1 MRKQI
6 NYTYFYREEFKMA
19 RDFDNLDTFP
29 KILRDNALTF
39 KDKPSIREKEYGVWQ
54 VITWGDFYNKAL
66 VLAKGFHS
74 SGLKRGDKLAIIGDN
89 RPNLYISI
97 AAAQILGAVPV
108 PCYQDSVADEIQY
121 ILDHAE
127 VKIAVVENQEQVD
140 KLLEIKDRL
149 PILKNI
155 FYADPRGLEQY
166 NEKEIFSLDVLL
178 NNEQAISLD
187 LDEEINKTSKD
198 DISIMLYTSGT
209 TGRPK
214 GVLLSYNNIISL
226 SSVACEIENTSPDD
240 EVVAYLPMAWVGDN
254 IFCVAQSYI
263 AGFCINCPESRET
276 LTIDMREI
284 GPTYYFAPPRVWE
297 AMLTQLMVRMQD
309 ASQVKLWVFNFF
321 MSIAKKWGNLILD
334 KKRVPITAR
343 ILYGL
348 GYFFIYGPLKN
359 NLGLT
364 RVRMAYTA
372 GEAMGPDTFLFYRS
386 LGINLKVLYGQTEAT
401 VFVSLH
407 RDGDVDPNTVGPA
420 FPGVDIKISNGEV
433 FYKGPGVFKGYY
445 KNEEATK
452 ETIDKDGW
460 VKTGDAGVIDNNGH
474 LKIIDRAKD
483 VGKLNSGKMFAPKYI
498 ENKLKFCGIIKEAVA
513 FGDNKDYVT
522 CFVNIDLEAV
532 ASWAERNNV
541 AYSGYIDLAGQPA
554 IYDLISKEID
564 KVNKDLSQ
572 DPELYDSQIKRF
584 LILHKELDADDGELT
599 RTNKVRR
606 SLISDRYGELVNAFY
621 NNKDHCF
628 IETEVTFEDG
638 KKGSISADLKI
649 QDMNVYDLK
658 DKVA

>member
-1 MRKQI
+1 MS
-6 NYTYFYREEFKMA
+6 
-19 RDFDNLDTFP
+19 RDFNHLDTFP
-29 KILRDNALTF
+29 KILRDNARIY
-39 KDKPSIREKEYGVWQ
+39 KGKPSIREKEYGIWQ
-54 VITWGDFYNKAL
+54 AWTWDAFYNKAII
-66 VLAKGFHS
+66 LAKGFKDN
-74 SGLKRGDKLAIIGDN
+74 GLKRGDKIAIIGDN
-89 RPNLYISI
+89 RPNLYLSI

-121 ILDHAE
+121 ILEHAE
-127 VKIAVVENQEQVD
+127 VKIAIVENQEQVD
-140 KLLEIKDRL
+140 KLLEIQSRL
-149 PILKNI
+149 PLLNNI
-155 FYADPRGLEQY
+155 FFDDSRGLENY
-166 NEKEIFSLDVLL
+166 NEKNVFSLGHILQDAE
-178 NNEQAISLD
+178 NMNIS
-187 LDEEINKTSKD
+187 LDEEIDKTSKD

-214 GVLLSYNNIISL
+214 GVLLSYYNIISVT
-226 SSVACEIENTSPDD
+226 SVACEIENTSSED
-240 EVVAYLPMAWVGDN
+240 EVIAYLPMAWVGDN

-263 AGFCINCPESRET
+263 SGFCINCPESRDT

-297 AMLTQLMVRMQD
+297 GMLTQLMVRMQD
-309 ASQVKLWVFNFF
+309 AVKIKLWTFNYF
-321 MSIAKKWGNLILD
+321 MKIAKKWGNDILD
-334 KKRVPITAR
+334 NKNVPIIPR
-343 ILYGL
+343 LLYGL
-348 GYFFIYGPLKN
+348 GYFLVYGPLKN

-364 RVRMAYTA
+364 RVRRAYTA

-407 RDGDVDPNTVGPA
+407 RDGDVDPNTVGPV
-420 FPGVDIKISNGEV
+420 FPGVDIKIKDGEV

-452 ETIDKDGW
+452 ETIDAKGW
-460 VKTGDAGVIDNNGH
+460 VKTGDAGVIDSNGH

-483 VGKLNSGKMFAPKYI
+483 VGKLNSGKMFAPKYL

-513 FGDNKDYVT
+513 FGDNKDFVT

-532 ASWAERNNV
+532 ASWAERNNI
-541 AYSGYIDLAGQPA
+541 AYSGYIDLAGQSA

-572 DPELYDSQIKRF
+572 DTELKDSQIKRF

-606 SLISDRYGELVNAFY
+606 SLISDRYGKLVTALY
-621 NNKDHCF
+621 SNKDHCF

-638 KKGSISADLKI
+638 RKGSISADLKI
-649 QDMNVYDLK
+649 QDMNIHDIK

>member
-1 MRKQI
+1 MP
-6 NYTYFYREEFKMA
+6 
-19 RDFDNLDTFP
+19 RDYISLDTFP
-29 KILRDNALTF
+29 KILRDNSHVY
-39 KDKPSIREKEYGVWQ
+39 KGKPSIREKEYGIWQ
-54 VITWGDFYNKAL
+54 PISWDNFFNKAL
-66 VLAKGFHS
+66 LLADGFRKK
-74 SGLKRGDKLAIIGDN
+74 GLKRTDKIAIIGDN
-89 RPNLYISI
+89 RPNLYLSI

-121 ILDHAE
+121 ILEHAE
-127 VKIAVVENQEQVD
+127 VKIAIVENQEQVD
-140 KLLEIKDRL
+140 KLLEIKNRL
-149 PILKNI
+149 PLLNSI
-155 FYADPRGLEQY
+155 FYDDPRGLEKY
-166 NEKEIFSLDVLL
+166 NEKEVFSLAVIL
-178 NNEQAISLD
+178 NNKESTNIN

-198 DISIMLYTSGT
+198 DIAIMLYTSGT

-214 GVLLSYNNIISL
+214 GVLLSYYNIISVT
-226 SSVACEIENTSPDD
+226 SVACELEKTTFND

-263 AGFCINCPESRET
+263 SGFCINCPESRDT

-297 AMLTQLMVRMQD
+297 GMLTQLMVRMQD
-309 ASQVKLWVFNFF
+309 AAKIKLWIFNYF
-321 MSIAKKWGNLILD
+321 MKIAKKWGNAILD
-334 KKRVPITAR
+334 NKNVPITSR
-343 ILYGL
+343 LLYGL
-348 GYFFIYGPLKN
+348 GYFLVYGPLKN

-407 RDGDVDPNTVGPA
+407 RDGDVDPNTVGPV
-420 FPGVDIKISNGEV
+420 FPGVDIKIEDGEV

-445 KNEEATK
+445 KNEAATK
-452 ETIDKDGW
+452 ETVDAKGW
-460 VKTGDAGVIDNNGH
+460 VKTGDAGVIDSNGH

-483 VGKLNSGKMFAPKYI
+483 VGKLNSGKMFAPKYL

-513 FGDNKDYVT
+513 FGDNKNFVT

-532 ASWAERNNV
+532 ASWAERNNI
-541 AYSGYIDLAGQPA
+541 AYSGYIDLAAQPA

-606 SLISDRYGELVNAFY
+606 SLISDRYGKLVKALY
-621 NNKDHCF
+621 NNEDHCF

-638 KKGSISADLKI
+638 RKGSISADLKI
-649 QDMNVYDLK
+649 QDMDVYDLK

>member
-1 MRKQI
+1 M
-6 NYTYFYREEFKMA
+6 T
-19 RDFDNLDTFP
+19 RDFVALDTFP
-29 KILRDNALTF
+29 KILRDNAAIF
-39 KDKPSIREKEYGVWQ
+39 KGRPSIREKEYGIWQ
-54 VITWGDFYNKAL
+54 ITTWNNFFDKALLLAEGFYN
-66 VLAKGFHS
+66 
-74 SGLKRGDKLAIIGDN
+74 SGLRRGDKIAIIGDN
-89 RPNLYISI
+89 RPNLYLAI
-97 AAAQILGAVPV
+97 ASAQILGAIPV

-121 ILDHAE
+121 ILEHAE
-127 VKIAVVENQEQVD
+127 AKLAVVENQEQVD
-140 KLLEIKDRL
+140 KLLEIKEKL
-149 PILKNI
+149 PLLKNI
-155 FYADPRGLEQY
+155 FYSDPRGLEKY
-166 NEKEIFSLDVLL
+166 NEKIVFSLETILKNSKEIDV
-178 NNEQAISLD
+178 D
-187 LDEEINKTSKD
+187 LDQEINKTSKD

-214 GVLLSYNNIISL
+214 GVLLSYNNIISVT
-226 SSVACEIENTSPDD
+226 SVACEIEKTNPDD

-263 AGFCINCPESRET
+263 SGFCINCPESRDT
-276 LTIDMREI
+276 LTLDMREI

-297 AMLTQLMVRMQD
+297 GMLTQLMVRMQD
-309 ASQVKLWVFNFF
+309 ASKVKLWVFNFF
-321 MSIAKKWGNLILD
+321 MKTAKKWGNLILD
-334 KKRVPITAR
+334 KEKVPFAAR
-343 ILYGL
+343 MLYGL
-348 GYFFIYGPLKN
+348 GYFLIYGPLKN

-420 FPGVDIKISNGEV
+420 FPGVDIKITDGEV

-452 ETIDKDGW
+452 ETIDKEGW
-460 VKTGDAGVIDNNGH
+460 VKTGDAGVIDSNGH

-483 VGKLNSGKMFAPKYI
+483 VGKLNSGNMFAPKYI

-513 FGDNKDYVT
+513 FGDNKDFVT
-522 CFVNIDLEAV
+522 CFINIDLEAV

-541 AYSGYIDLAGQPA
+541 AYSGYIDLAGQSTV
-554 IYDLISKEID
+554 YNLIASEID
-564 KVNKDLSQ
+564 KVNRDLSQ
-572 DPELYDSQIKRF
+572 DTELNDSQIKRF

-606 SLISDRYGELVNAFY
+606 GLISERYGMLVDAFY
-621 NNKDHCF
+621 NKENH
-628 IETEVTFEDG
+628 
-638 KKGSISADLKI
+638 
-649 QDMNVYDLK
+649 
-658 DKVA
+658 

>member
-1 MRKQI
+1 M
-6 NYTYFYREEFKMA
+6 T
-19 RDFDNLDTFP
+19 RDFVALDTFP
-29 KILRDNALTF
+29 KILRDNAVIF
-39 KDKPSIREKEYGVWQ
+39 KGRPSIREKEYGIWQ
-54 VITWGDFYNKAL
+54 ITTWNNFFDKALLLAEGFYN
-66 VLAKGFHS
+66 
-74 SGLKRGDKLAIIGDN
+74 SGLRRGDKIAIIGDN
-89 RPNLYISI
+89 RPNLYLAI
-97 AAAQILGAVPV
+97 ASAQILGAIPV

-121 ILDHAE
+121 ILEHAE
-127 VKIAVVENQEQVD
+127 AKLAVVENQEQVD
-140 KLLEIKDRL
+140 KLLEIKEKL
-149 PILKNI
+149 PLLKHI
-155 FYADPRGLEQY
+155 FYSDPRGLEKY
-166 NEKEIFSLDVLL
+166 NEKIVFSLETILKNSKEIDV
-178 NNEQAISLD
+178 D
-187 LDEEINKTSKD
+187 LDQEINKTSKD

-214 GVLLSYNNIISL
+214 GVLLSYNNIISVT
-226 SSVACEIENTSPDD
+226 SVACEIEKTNPDD

-263 AGFCINCPESRET
+263 SGFCINCPESRDT
-276 LTIDMREI
+276 LTLDMREI

-297 AMLTQLMVRMQD
+297 GMLTQLMVRMQD
-309 ASQVKLWVFNFF
+309 ASKVKLWVFNFF
-321 MSIAKKWGNLILD
+321 MKTAKKWGNLILD
-334 KKRVPITAR
+334 KEKVPFAAR
-343 ILYGL
+343 MLYGL
-348 GYFFIYGPLKN
+348 GYFLIYGPLKN

-420 FPGVDIKISNGEV
+420 FPGVDIKITDGEV

-452 ETIDKDGW
+452 ETIDKEGW
-460 VKTGDAGVIDNNGH
+460 VKTGDAGVIDSNGH

-483 VGKLNSGKMFAPKYI
+483 VGKLNSGNMFAPKYI

-513 FGDNKDYVT
+513 FGDNKDFVT
-522 CFVNIDLEAV
+522 CFINIDLEAV

-541 AYSGYIDLAGQPA
+541 AYSGYIDLAGQSTV
-554 IYDLISKEID
+554 YNLIASEID
-564 KVNKDLSQ
+564 KVNRDLSQ
-572 DPELYDSQIKRF
+572 DTELNDSQIKRF

-606 SLISDRYGELVNAFY
+606 GLISERYGMLVDAFY
-621 NNKDHCF
+621 NKENHCF

-638 KKGSISADLKI
+638 RKGSISADLKI

-658 DKVA
+658 DQVA

>member
-1 MRKQI
+1 MS
-6 NYTYFYREEFKMA
+6 
-19 RDFDNLDTFP
+19 RDYISLDTFP
-29 KILRDNALTF
+29 KILRDNSHVY
-39 KDKPSIREKEYGVWQ
+39 KGKPSIREKEYGIWQ
-54 VITWGDFYNKAL
+54 PISWDNFFNKAL
-66 VLAKGFHS
+66 LLADGFRKK
-74 SGLKRGDKLAIIGDN
+74 GLKRTDKIAIIGDN
-89 RPNLYISI
+89 RPNLYLSI

-121 ILDHAE
+121 ILEHAE
-127 VKIAVVENQEQVD
+127 VKIAIVENQEQVD
-140 KLLEIKDRL
+140 KLLEIKNRL
-149 PILKNI
+149 PLLNSI
-155 FYADPRGLEQY
+155 FYDDPRGLEKY
-166 NEKEIFSLDVLL
+166 NEKEVSSLAVIL
-178 NNEQAISLD
+178 NNKESTNIN

-198 DISIMLYTSGT
+198 DIAIMLYTSGT

-214 GVLLSYNNIISL
+214 GVLLSYYNIISVT
-226 SSVACEIENTSPDD
+226 SVACELEKTTFND

-263 AGFCINCPESRET
+263 SGFCINCPESRDT

-297 AMLTQLMVRMQD
+297 GMLTQLMVRMQD
-309 ASQVKLWVFNFF
+309 ASKIKLWIFNYF
-321 MSIAKKWGNLILD
+321 MKIAKKWGNAILD
-334 KKRVPITAR
+334 NKNVPITSR
-343 ILYGL
+343 LLYGL
-348 GYFFIYGPLKN
+348 GYFLVYGPLKN

-407 RDGDVDPNTVGPA
+407 RDGDVDPNTVGPV
-420 FPGVDIKISNGEV
+420 FPGVDIKIEDGEV

-445 KNEEATK
+445 KNEAATK
-452 ETIDKDGW
+452 ETVDAKGW
-460 VKTGDAGVIDNNGH
+460 VKTGDAGVIDSNGH

-483 VGKLNSGKMFAPKYI
+483 VGKLNSGKMFAPKYL

-513 FGDNKDYVT
+513 FGNNKDFVT

-532 ASWAERNNV
+532 ASWAERNNI
-541 AYSGYIDLAGQPA
+541 AYSGYIDLAAQPA

>member
-1 MRKQI
+1 M
-6 NYTYFYREEFKMA
+6 T
-19 RDFDNLDTFP
+19 RDFVALDTFP
-29 KILRDNALTF
+29 KILRDNAVIF
-39 KDKPSIREKEYGVWQ
+39 KGRPSIREKEYGIWQ
-54 VITWGDFYNKAL
+54 ITTWNNFFDKALLLAEGFYN
-66 VLAKGFHS
+66 
-74 SGLKRGDKLAIIGDN
+74 SGLRRGDKIAIIGDN
-89 RPNLYISI
+89 RPNLYLAI
-97 AAAQILGAVPV
+97 ASAQILGAIPV

-121 ILDHAE
+121 ILEHAE
-127 VKIAVVENQEQVD
+127 AKLAVVENQEQVD
-140 KLLEIKDRL
+140 KLLEIKEKL
-149 PILKNI
+149 PLLKNI
-155 FYADPRGLEQY
+155 FYSDPRGLEKY
-166 NEKEIFSLDVLL
+166 NEKIVFSLETIL
-178 NNEQAISLD
+178 NNSKEIDVD
-187 LDEEINKTSKD
+187 LDQEINKTSKD

-214 GVLLSYNNIISL
+214 GVLLSYNNIISVT
-226 SSVACEIENTSPDD
+226 SVACEIEKTNPDD

-263 AGFCINCPESRET
+263 SGFCINCPESRDT
-276 LTIDMREI
+276 LTLDMREI

-297 AMLTQLMVRMQD
+297 GMLTQLMVRMQD
-309 ASQVKLWVFNFF
+309 ASKVKLWVFNFF
-321 MSIAKKWGNLILD
+321 MKTAKKWGNLILD
-334 KKRVPITAR
+334 KEKVPFSAR

-348 GYFFIYGPLKN
+348 GYFLIYGPLKN

-420 FPGVDIKISNGEV
+420 FPGVDTKITDGEV

-452 ETIDKDGW
+452 ETLDKEGW
-460 VKTGDAGVIDNNGH
+460 VKTGDAGVIDINGH

-483 VGKLNSGKMFAPKYI
+483 VGKLNSGNMFAPKYI

-513 FGDNKDYVT
+513 FGDNKDFVT
-522 CFVNIDLEAV
+522 CFINIDLEAV

-541 AYSGYIDLAGQPA
+541 AYSGYIDLAGQSTV
-554 IYDLISKEID
+554 YNLIASEID
-564 KVNKDLSQ
+564 KVNRDLSQ
-572 DPELYDSQIKRF
+572 DTELNDSQIKRF

-606 SLISDRYGELVNAFY
+606 GLISERYGMLVDAFY
-621 NNKDHCF
+621 NKENHCF

-638 KKGSISADLKI
+638 RKGSISADLKI

-658 DKVA
+658 DQVE

>member
-1 MRKQI
+1 M
-6 NYTYFYREEFKMA
+6 T
-19 RDFDNLDTFP
+19 RDFVALDTFP
-29 KILRDNALTF
+29 KILRDNAAIF
-39 KDKPSIREKEYGVWQ
+39 KGRPSIREKEYGIWQ
-54 VITWGDFYNKAL
+54 ITTWNNFFDKALLLAEGFYN
-66 VLAKGFHS
+66 
-74 SGLKRGDKLAIIGDN
+74 SGLRRGDKIAIIGDN
-89 RPNLYISI
+89 RPNLYLAI
-97 AAAQILGAVPV
+97 ASAQILGAIPV

-121 ILDHAE
+121 ILEHAE
-127 VKIAVVENQEQVD
+127 AKLAVVENQEQVD
-140 KLLEIKDRL
+140 KLLEIKEKL
-149 PILKNI
+149 PLLKNI
-155 FYADPRGLEQY
+155 FYSDPRGLEKY
-166 NEKEIFSLDVLL
+166 NEKIVFSLETILKNNKKIDV
-178 NNEQAISLD
+178 D
-187 LDEEINKTSKD
+187 LDQEINKTSKD

-214 GVLLSYNNIISL
+214 GVLLSYNNIISVT
-226 SSVACEIENTSPDD
+226 SVACEIEKTNPDD

-263 AGFCINCPESRET
+263 SGFCINCPESRDT
-276 LTIDMREI
+276 LTLDMREI

-297 AMLTQLMVRMQD
+297 GMLTQLMVRMQD
-309 ASQVKLWVFNFF
+309 ASKVKLWVFNFF
-321 MSIAKKWGNLILD
+321 MKTAKKWGNLILD
-334 KKRVPITAR
+334 KEKVPFAAR
-343 ILYGL
+343 MLYGL
-348 GYFFIYGPLKN
+348 GYFLIYGPLKN

-420 FPGVDIKISNGEV
+420 FPGVDIKITDGEV

-452 ETIDKDGW
+452 ETIDKEGW
-460 VKTGDAGVIDNNGH
+460 VKTGDAGVIDSNGH

-483 VGKLNSGKMFAPKYI
+483 VGKLNSGNMFAPKYI

-513 FGDNKDYVT
+513 FGDNKDFVT
-522 CFVNIDLEAV
+522 CFINIDLEAV

-541 AYSGYIDLAGQPA
+541 AYSGYIDLAGQSTV
-554 IYDLISKEID
+554 YNLIASEID
-564 KVNKDLSQ
+564 KVNRDLSQ
-572 DPELYDSQIKRF
+572 DTELNDSQIKRF

-606 SLISDRYGELVNAFY
+606 GLISERYGMLVDAFY
-621 NNKDHCF
+621 NKENHCF

-638 KKGSISADLKI
+638 RKGSISADLKI

-658 DKVA
+658 DQVA

>member
-1 MRKQI
+1 MP
-6 NYTYFYREEFKMA
+6 
-19 RDFDNLDTFP
+19 RDYISLDTFP
-29 KILRDNALTF
+29 KILRDNALIF
-39 KDKPSIREKEYGVWQ
+39 KGKPSIREKEYGIWQ
-54 VITWGDFYNKAL
+54 PISWDNFFNKAL
-66 VLAKGFHS
+66 LLADGFRKK
-74 SGLKRGDKLAIIGDN
+74 GLKRTDKIAIIGDN
-89 RPNLYISI
+89 RPNLYLSI

-121 ILDHAE
+121 ILEHAE
-127 VKIAVVENQEQVD
+127 VKIAIVENQEQVD
-140 KLLEIKDRL
+140 KLLEIKNRL
-149 PILKNI
+149 PLLNSI
-155 FYADPRGLEQY
+155 FYDDPRGLEKY
-166 NEKEIFSLDVLL
+166 NEKEVSSLAVIL
-178 NNEQAISLD
+178 NNKESTNIN

-198 DISIMLYTSGT
+198 DIAIMLYTSGT

-214 GVLLSYNNIISL
+214 GVLLSYYNIISVT
-226 SSVACEIENTSPDD
+226 SVACELEKTTFND

-263 AGFCINCPESRET
+263 SGFCINCPESRDT

-297 AMLTQLMVRMQD
+297 GMLTQLMVRMQD
-309 ASQVKLWVFNFF
+309 AAKIKLWIFNYF
-321 MSIAKKWGNLILD
+321 MKIAKKWGNAILD
-334 KKRVPITAR
+334 NKNVPITSR
-343 ILYGL
+343 LLYGL
-348 GYFFIYGPLKN
+348 GYFLVYGPLKN

-407 RDGDVDPNTVGPA
+407 RDGDVDPNTVGPV
-420 FPGVDIKISNGEV
+420 FPGVDIKIEDGEV

-445 KNEEATK
+445 KNEAATK
-452 ETIDKDGW
+452 ETVDAKGW
-460 VKTGDAGVIDNNGH
+460 VKTGDAGVIDSNGH

-483 VGKLNSGKMFAPKYI
+483 VGKLNSGKMFAPKYL

-513 FGDNKDYVT
+513 FGDNKNFVT

-532 ASWAERNNV
+532 ASWAERNNI
-541 AYSGYIDLAGQPA
+541 AYSGYIDLAAQPV

-606 SLISDRYGELVNAFY
+606 SLISDRYGKLVKALY
-621 NNKDHCF
+621 NNEEHCF

-638 KKGSISADLKI
+638 RKGSISADLKI
-649 QDMNVYDLK
+649 QDMDVYDLK

>member
-1 MRKQI
+1 M
-6 NYTYFYREEFKMA
+6 T
-19 RDFDNLDTFP
+19 RDFVALDTFP
-29 KILRDNALTF
+29 KILRDNAAIF
-39 KDKPSIREKEYGVWQ
+39 KGRPSIREKEYGIWQ
-54 VITWGDFYNKAL
+54 ITTWNNFFDKALLLAEGFYN
-66 VLAKGFHS
+66 
-74 SGLKRGDKLAIIGDN
+74 SGLRRGDKIAIIGDN
-89 RPNLYISI
+89 RPNLYLAI
-97 AAAQILGAVPV
+97 ASAQILGAIPV

-121 ILDHAE
+121 ILEHAE
-127 VKIAVVENQEQVD
+127 AKLAVVENQEQVD
-140 KLLEIKDRL
+140 KLLEIKEKL
-149 PILKNI
+149 PLLKNI
-155 FYADPRGLEQY
+155 FYSDPRGLEKY
-166 NEKEIFSLDVLL
+166 NEKIVFSLETILKNNKKIDV
-178 NNEQAISLD
+178 D
-187 LDEEINKTSKD
+187 LDQEINKTSKD

-214 GVLLSYNNIISL
+214 GVLLSYNNIISVT
-226 SSVACEIENTSPDD
+226 SVACEIEKTNPDD

-263 AGFCINCPESRET
+263 SGFCINCPESRDT
-276 LTIDMREI
+276 LTLDMREI

-297 AMLTQLMVRMQD
+297 GMLTQLMVRMQD
-309 ASQVKLWVFNFF
+309 ASKVKLWVFNFF
-321 MSIAKKWGNLILD
+321 MKTAKKWGNLILD
-334 KKRVPITAR
+334 KEKVPFAAR
-343 ILYGL
+343 MLYGL
-348 GYFFIYGPLKN
+348 GYFLIYGPLKN

-420 FPGVDIKISNGEV
+420 FPGVNIKITDGEV

-452 ETIDKDGW
+452 ETIDKEGW
-460 VKTGDAGVIDNNGH
+460 VKTGDAGVIDSNGH

-483 VGKLNSGKMFAPKYI
+483 VGKLNSGNMFAPKYI

-513 FGDNKDYVT
+513 FGDNKDFVT
-522 CFVNIDLEAV
+522 CFINIDLEAV

-541 AYSGYIDLAGQPA
+541 AYSGYIDLAGQSTV
-554 IYDLISKEID
+554 YNLIASEID
-564 KVNKDLSQ
+564 KVNRDLSQ
-572 DPELYDSQIKRF
+572 DTELNDSQIKRF

-606 SLISDRYGELVNAFY
+606 GLISERYGMLVDAFY
-621 NNKDHCF
+621 NRENHCF

-638 KKGSISADLKI
+638 RKGSISADLKI

-658 DKVA
+658 DQVA